1 MSHPALVNEV
11 LFWLVVLLTL
21 LLVMF
26 LYAVITAHTEH
37 AKPAEAPVPEPPVLT
52 PPTRTPPAPVSPLP
66 SRRPPA
72 HTSPASATG
81 RPGGTGYPA
90 RHTTAARA
98 VIAPPKVSS
107 GPRRSAVAPILGI
120 GGVALAVIGGWMF
133 LNVPHADLACSHQAA
148 AICLQGSVLLTG
160 TQLLGGAIALA
171 GIALAVTAL
180 FLALR
185 S

>member
-1 MSHPALVNEV
+1 MSQAAAVGTAGLERGITRGYAFRRSGRTWEAAVSHPALVNEV

-26 LYAVITAHTEH
+26 LYAVITAHTED

-52 PPTRTPPAPVSPLP
+52 PPTRTPPAPV
-66 SRRPPA
+66 
-72 HTSPASATG
+72 
-81 RPGGTGYPA
+81 
-90 RHTTAARA
+90 
-98 VIAPPKVSS
+98 
-107 GPRRSAVAPILGI
+107 APILGI
-120 GGVALAVIGGWMF
+120 AGVALAVIGGWMF

-180 FLALR
+180 LLALR